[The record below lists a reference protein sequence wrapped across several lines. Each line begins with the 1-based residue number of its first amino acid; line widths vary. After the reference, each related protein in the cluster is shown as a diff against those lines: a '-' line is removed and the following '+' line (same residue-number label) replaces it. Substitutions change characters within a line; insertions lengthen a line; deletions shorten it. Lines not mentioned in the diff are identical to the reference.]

1 VDTVDKQINF
11 PEHQTSLHRDRIRT
25 FTVFMF
31 ILIALVVVGYS
42 MLFTKNGNRL
52 LKPLVQ
58 SQLESILQH
67 PITLQTFF
75 LTPNTFELAFTDEA
89 RNSVQTQGNY
99 LLFPPRID
107 ARYNL
112 NLNTPEGINTFNL
125 PISINGTVK
134 GGYRHLILIGK
145 VAVFQGIIDYNG
157 SLLLTKLDSIELE
170 LHQLKYQKL
179 MDFFEYPHS
188 SDTLL
193 DGHLILTGLNKRNIN
208 ASIAVKAST
217 NHFTPSPIREDDNE
231 SFDFWS
237 LLADKNGKIKPFT
250 VNAEINAKVDELG
263 ILEQF
268 ALYPLRTSASV
279 NAILQ
284 GSQHQLHL
292 NAYGKAVKGEIDT
305 RLTLHKL
312 RPSKLQL
319 DIKHADIP
327 SLFTLLSLPAPMTGR
342 LDGSADSDFSKV
354 TVALDIQNA
363 RTQSAI
369 LKHDYGIT
377 QPDIAFDSSVKM
389 TISPK
394 ERHYTGTF
402 KSNLE
407 SIPFEASPS
416 HDQMLQELLRQ
427 INQNR
432 PKGNF

>member
-1 VDTVDKQINF
+1 
-11 PEHQTSLHRDRIRT
+11 
-25 FTVFMF
+25 MF

-42 MLFTKNGNRL
+42 LLFTKNGNRL

-75 LTPNTFELAFTDEA
+75 LTRNTFELAFTDEA
-89 RNSVQTQGNY
+89 RNNIQTQGNY
-99 LLFPPRID
+99 GLFPPRID
-107 ARYNL
+107 ALYNL
-112 NLNTPEGINTFNL
+112 NLKAPEGINTFKL
-125 PISINGTVK
+125 PIRINGTVK
-134 GGYRHLILIGK
+134 GAYRHLIFIGK
-145 VAVFQGIIDYNG
+145 VEVFQGIVDYNG
-157 SLLLTKLDSIELE
+157 TLLSTSLDSIELE

-179 MDFFEYPHS
+179 MDFLEYPHS

-193 DGHLILTGLNKRNIN
+193 DGHLLLTGLNKRTVN
-208 ASIAVKAST
+208 ARIAVQAST
-217 NHFTPSPIREDDNE
+217 NHFTPSPIMEDDNE

-250 VNAEINAKVDELG
+250 VKAEIKAKIDELG

-268 ALYPLRTSASV
+268 VLYPLRTSASV
-279 NAILQ
+279 NATLQ
-284 GSQHQLHL
+284 GSQHQLL
-292 NAYGKAVKGEIDT
+292 INAEGKAAKGEIDT

-312 RPSKLQL
+312 RPNKLQL

-327 SLFTLLSLPAPMTGR
+327 SLFTLLSLPAPITGT
-342 LDGSADSDFSKV
+342 LDGSADSDFSKAIV
-354 TVALDIQNA
+354 SLDIQNA

-369 LKHDYGIT
+369 LKRDYGIT
-377 QPDIAFDSSVKM
+377 QPDMTFDSSVKL
-389 TISPK
+389 ILSPN

-432 PKGNF
+432 PKGEF